1 MSTLPL
7 RDGHVV
13 RLLPFDPSHGEA
25 VFSWFYDYEY
35 RLFFRE
41 FDDPL
46 SLEQCRDFGKIMM
59 TSGVRVLT
67 IVGKDNPS
75 KPIGLITTM
84 WLKKKSGVSRVG
96 ILLDKNC
103 QHKTWCIE
111 ALIVVG
117 DLLYRRLGCRKLV
130 VEYMAS
136 DEHIRRI
143 SEKGGF
149 VFESILKDE
158 ALIDGE
164 YHDEVKYYMMRDVYE
179 ELYGNYLDSVTNETT

>member
-1 MSTLPL
+1 MTTLPL

-13 RLLPFDPSHGEA
+13 RLLPFQPEHGDS
-25 VFSWFYDYEY
+25 VFSWFFDYDY

-41 FDDPL
+41 FDEPL

-59 TSGVRVLT
+59 ASGVRVLT
-67 IVGKDNPS
+67 IVSLEEPE
-75 KPIGLITTM
+75 KPLGLMTTM
-84 WLKKKSGVSRVG
+84 WLKKKSGVARVG

-111 ALIVVG
+111 ALIILG

-130 VEYMAS
+130 VEYLAS
-136 DEHIRRI
+136 DTHIRRI

-149 VFESILKDE
+149 VFETTLKEE
-158 ALIDGE
+158 ALIDGG
-164 YHDEVKYYMMRDVYE
+164 YQDEVKYYMMRDIYE
-179 ELYGNYLDSVTNETT
+179 ELYGTYLDDVTQPTT